1 MIQDN
6 YYGTPIETCTRITMS
21 YVPQILSFFWLQF
34 LVNFMENCPRQM
46 LDFTANMHGI
56 QFRLGF
62 RPRWELT
69 ALPQTSQLDLE
80 EGRGGEGRKGVKK
93 REGERREKKGG
104 KRKGKEGSFFTASS
118 FYWSCVRPWLFLYM
132 LSRIYLSLPQW
143 EQEGKQL
150 GIQWFCIFIHSLC
163 HCSNTSFITV
173 SDRTSSGAHTIGRFT
188 VIPCCTIGYRGSHYI
203 LDLFIWMLYVSSL
216 NSCIV
221 FHVLVTTACKQRKYD
236 MLARALLSSKTGHSF
251 LPQWHVK
258 AVRTTLIEHGFAN
271 RFSCWHFTSSSS
283 LF

>member
-1 MIQDN
+1 
-6 YYGTPIETCTRITMS
+6 
-21 YVPQILSFFWLQF
+21 
-34 LVNFMENCPRQM
+34 M

-80 EGRGGEGRKGVKK
+80 EGRGGGGKGLRKGRGKGERK
-93 REGERREKKGG
+93 REG
-104 KRKGKEGSFFTASS
+104 KGKGKDGSFLLPPRSTDPAYGPGCF
-118 FYWSCVRPWLFLYM
+118 CIM

-188 VIPCCTIGYRGSHYI
+188 VIPCCTIGYRGSHYT